1 MKKWPYLLALAII
14 FIGINLFLLEKK
26 DSKVA
31 QLHFVPKWDMVKKE
45 SLVQSFSSNGVVI
58 PSETHHVYIDKEAGF
73 NQFLVKEGDVVETGT
88 PLFEYSTST
97 IEKQQKLLDAE
108 IERLEKE
115 IESIDASI
123 QNLEA
128 MLSSAEID
136 EKASEQKDDQIQ
148 VVPKTASYSIKLEIN
163 DKELTKEKL
172 EQRIDQYNDQKSGY
186 NDEASNLTIV
196 SDTAGIVKKVAY
208 DLNNPVITIVSS
220 QPIIQGYLSEQ
231 QQSKVKSGM
240 QTLTTTHLIKGKMK
254 GVIEK
259 VGTTPKNDPDVDKQ
273 SVYPYEIALDKPNP
287 KLQVGYHVKSNI
299 ITKEIKD
306 AKVIQKN
313 SVVHQKNKEFIWSL
327 DHGQVK
333 KKEIQKGLQ
342 VDKNQQIKDGANIG
356 DLYITNPHQIKK
368 PGEFITS
375 LKITKI
381 DKQAIKTVG
390 LKSSVK
396 YILIGLLQ
404 K

>member
-26 DSKVA
+26 DSKVS

-128 MLSSAEID
+128 MLSSAETD
-136 EKASEQKDDQIQ
+136 EKASENKDDQIQ